1 MLLSW
6 GSSLFPM
13 HTFFS
18 MPCVL
23 SLSWL
28 FAASGFLDWIIRIP
42 GVNNPKCD
50 EVGTEEKHLVFGWKS
65 AC

>member
-1 MLLSW
+1 MLLSR

-28 FAASGFLDWIIRIP
+28 FAAPGFLDWIIRIP
-42 GVNNPKCD
+42 GVNNPK
-50 EVGTEEKHLVFGWKS
+50 V
-65 AC
+65 